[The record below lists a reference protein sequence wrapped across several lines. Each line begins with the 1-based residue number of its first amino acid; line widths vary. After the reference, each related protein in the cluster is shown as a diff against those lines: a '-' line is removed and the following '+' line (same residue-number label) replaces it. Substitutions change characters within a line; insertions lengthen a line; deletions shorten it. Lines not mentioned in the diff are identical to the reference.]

1 MSLVTVGLL
10 FLTGSVDADTDAGLE
25 ELIFVFVRDDEIV
38 WFVLLAP
45 AALACLIG
53 KMRGIRNK
61 WNICL
66 GLGYYAAAGL
76 SLYLIGRA
84 VGCDWSV
91 FMPTLLVCFTLF
103 CFCLRYLLGSKDG
116 MFAEGG
122 KDAA

>member
-10 FLTGSVDADTDAGLE
+10 RLTGSVSFGLSDYIE
-25 ELIFVFVRDDEIV
+25 HIV
-38 WFVLLAP
+38 WFVLFAP

-76 SLYLIGRA
+76 VLGILCSGYDYGHYYFGLKDGL
-84 VGCDWSV
+84 SV
-91 FMPTLLVCFTLF
+91 FLPMFVCLTLSW
-103 CFCLRYLLGSKDG
+103 FCLRYLLGSKDR